1 MLLPGTQ
8 MHIVTFLFVSI
19 EIVIFFYL
27 IVYRLARPDD
37 KTAYLNVILISL
49 LIAYNLTGGLLPDKN
64 LPGSYFFQM
73 SIAYATG
80 FITPCFFP
88 YYVYKAF
95 GLEKMKFHAYKG
107 VFLFL
112 VLPYLIF
119 VALFAI
125 SGNLEI
131 AKNLLVLPVLYAV
144 WVIFSLTK
152 SIKYKY
158 KNSFKSRESKEEIA
172 VLFLSL
178 TPWVGLPVIDFFNM
192 GQAIEASITNV
203 GFLLLMA
210 LQVKRNIQELRTQQ
224 EQLKESGQRLLDW
237 NANLKTE
244 VEKRTK
250 ELERINEQKTNT
262 FVNLAHETKTPLT
275 LINNYLDE
283 YIANHE
289 ESKELNIVKK
299 GLNKLSADIV
309 NFFDLEKFDKGFA
322 VYNHELVSDV
332 SEILNDCILLFKPY
346 AGKRNIEIVPD
357 IGKELLVK
365 ADPLAINRVITN
377 LLENAVKFSNEGG
390 KIEIILTKQ
399 ENLILLTIKDYG
411 SGIPTEQQ
419 KKVFEPYYQIT
430 SQKKSTQGMG
440 LGLPIVKKVIDD
452 LEGEIKIFSNPK
464 KEAGTKI
471 VLGFKTHDLKE
482 TEIVTPDSTKNYIA
496 VNSENN
502 LLKESEYNAN
512 KQTIL
517 IVEDNITML
526 NYLQSKLTEKYNVYA
541 GVNGNDALKKLKSL
555 TVIPDLIIS
564 DVMMDKLDG
573 FSFAKILSNEAEYNF
588 IPFIFLTAKA
598 SYNDKQQGLKL
609 GAIDYIQ
616 KPFSISELQNKIEA
630 ILLTASKQKKA
641 VLSRAFNALNSKE
654 TLPVKN
660 SGDAFE
666 KNCQL
671 NHLTAREKEIA
682 KLICQGFK
690 YKDIGETLFIAER
703 TVTKHAQNIFEKA
716 GVSSKVELMNKLE
729 FS

>member
-1 MLLPGTQ
+1 M
-8 MHIVTFLFVSI
+8 
-19 EIVIFFYL
+19 
-27 IVYRLARPDD
+27 
-37 KTAYLNVILISL
+37 
-49 LIAYNLTGGLLPDKN
+49 
-64 LPGSYFFQM
+64 
-73 SIAYATG
+73 
-80 FITPCFFP
+80 
-88 YYVYKAF
+88 
-95 GLEKMKFHAYKG
+95 
-107 VFLFL
+107 
-112 VLPYLIF
+112 
-119 VALFAI
+119 
-125 SGNLEI
+125 
-131 AKNLLVLPVLYAV
+131 
-144 WVIFSLTK
+144 
-152 SIKYKY
+152 
-158 KNSFKSRESKEEIA
+158 
-172 VLFLSL
+172 
-178 TPWVGLPVIDFFNM
+178 
-192 GQAIEASITNV
+192 
-203 GFLLLMA
+203 
-210 LQVKRNIQELRTQQ
+210 
-224 EQLKESGQRLLDW
+224 
-237 NANLKTE
+237 
-244 VEKRTK
+244 
-250 ELERINEQKTNT
+250 
-262 FVNLAHETKTPLT
+262 
-275 LINNYLDE
+275 
-283 YIANHE
+283 
-289 ESKELNIVKK
+289 
-299 GLNKLSADIV
+299 
-309 NFFDLEKFDKGFA
+309 
-322 VYNHELVSDV
+322 
-332 SEILNDCILLFKPY
+332 
-346 AGKRNIEIVPD
+346 
-357 IGKELLVK
+357 K